1 MNWMEQISSQ
11 CISVNFLEKSQLFVL
26 QYTNIGKY
34 ICIMVYWHLY
44 YSILTLLTRRCSER
58 GTRNRHESIFRKV
71 LTIRKRWSKD
81 EFFMTLKLIL
91 DFLFTYIQIFLNIL
105 EYIWWSLQSSIL
117 FMGMSKRWR
126 KVICV
131 VKLSHRTTTQI

>member
-1 MNWMEQISSQ
+1 MKLQNEFYLKLWLL
-11 CISVNFLEKSQLFVL
+11 VRNLEKS
-26 QYTNIGKY
+26 Y
-34 ICIMVYWHLY
+34 LY
-44 YSILTLLTRRCSER
+44 YNIDKVKIFCVIHDKVALLTRRCSEW
-58 GTRNRHESIFRKV
+58 GTRNRHQRIFRKV

-117 FMGMSKRWR
+117 FMGTSKKWR

>member
-1 MNWMEQISSQ
+1 MRN
-11 CISVNFLEKSQLFVL
+11 LDKS
-26 QYTNIGKY
+26 Y
-34 ICIMVYWHLY
+34 LY
-44 YSILTLLTRRCSER
+44 YSILTLTKSKYFESYTIKFTANNDKVALLTRRCSEW
-58 GTRNRHESIFRKV
+58 GTRNRHQRIFRKV

-91 DFLFTYIQIFLNIL
+91 DFPFTYIQIFLNTL

-117 FMGMSKRWR
+117 FMVTSKKWR